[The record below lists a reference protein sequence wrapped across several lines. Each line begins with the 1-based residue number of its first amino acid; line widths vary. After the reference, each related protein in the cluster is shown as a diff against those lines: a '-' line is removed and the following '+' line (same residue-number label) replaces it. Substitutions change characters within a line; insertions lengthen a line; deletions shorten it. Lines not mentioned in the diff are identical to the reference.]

1 MSEVIVAEVK
11 PIKVYKKCDRC
22 GGVMESNGVVTRSIP
37 ALYNHICNNCGKSE
51 YYEREYPYCEMI
63 PIEEFREPTG
73 EERRILDK

>member
-1 MSEVIVAEVK
+1 MSEIIVAEVK

-22 GGVMESNGVVTRSIP
+22 SGVMESNGKIARGYPS
-37 ALYNHICNNCGKSE
+37 LYAHICNNCGRSE
-51 YYEREYPYCEMI
+51 YYEKEYPYCEMI

>member
-1 MSEVIVAEVK
+1 MSEIIVAEVK

-22 GGVMESNGVVTRSIP
+22 GGVMESNGKITRGYPS
-37 ALYNHICNNCGKSE
+37 LYAHICNNCGRSE
-51 YYEREYPYCEMI
+51 YYEKEYPYYEMI